1 MIGIISND
9 LAAYTIIDRIR
20 EYNNCLDIYLYN
32 KKVDDYSFIIDKLIN
47 KKCKIIIIPSYD
59 NIEIFNDKYS
69 QVKFLSLENKENGI
83 DSNLLIKAILEG
95 NELEVRKVLDDLN
108 IKNKEIVINNPTIL
122 FIKEILEKDY
132 NCKIIDNID
141 YLIEEIDKNINKYNI
156 NTDLI
161 GECFYIN

>member
-108 IKNKEIVINNPTIL
+108 IKNKEIVINNPTLL

-132 NCKIIDNID
+132 QCKIIDNI
-141 YLIEEIDKNINKYNI
+141 
-156 NTDLI
+156 TDLI
-161 GECFYIN
+161 NKIDLIIGKDNINNKEGNCYYIN

>member
-9 LAAYTIIDRIR
+9 LAAYTIIDRIK

-132 NCKIIDNID
+132 QCKIIDNI
-141 YLIEEIDKNINKYNI
+141 
-156 NTDLI
+156 TDLI
-161 GECFYIN
+161 NKIDLIIGKDNINNKEGNCYYIN

>member
-59 NIEIFNDKYS
+59 NIEVFNSKYP
-69 QVKFLSLENKENGI
+69 QVSFLSLDYKENGI
-83 DSNLLIKAILEG
+83 DSDLLIKAILEG
-95 NELEVRKVLDDLN
+95 NELEVRNVLDDLK
-108 IKNKEIVINNPTIL
+108 IKNKEIIINNPTLL

-132 NCKIIDNID
+132 QCKIIDNI
-141 YLIEEIDKNINKYNI
+141 
-156 NTDLI
+156 TDLI
-161 GECFYIN
+161 NKIDLIIGKDNINNKEGNCYYIN